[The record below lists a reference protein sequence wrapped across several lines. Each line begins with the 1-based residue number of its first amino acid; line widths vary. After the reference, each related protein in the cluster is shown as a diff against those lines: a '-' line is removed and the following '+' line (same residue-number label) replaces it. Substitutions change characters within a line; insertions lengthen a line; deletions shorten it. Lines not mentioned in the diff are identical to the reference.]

1 MYIYRLSV
9 LFFMDTKK
17 ILSGISATVLAFAF
31 LLSANNTVPSF
42 SQNENTTNSVD
53 VSQTGTFSEE
63 INLIQDAIAAINN
76 DDTNQA
82 KKLLIQVE
90 GLMEDMPDKTA
101 EKRVEAA
108 IKMVKEGNKDSALM
122 HANEAIKLLQP

>member
-1 MYIYRLSV
+1 MV
-9 LFFMDTKK
+9 TKTF
-17 ILSGISATVLAFAF
+17 LSGISAAVLTFAF
-31 LLSANNTVPSF
+31 LLSASTTLPSL

-53 VSQTGTFSEE
+53 VPQTTSFSEE
-63 INLIQDAIAAINN
+63 IKLIQDAIGSINN

-82 KKLLIQVE
+82 KKLLIQAE
-90 GLMEDMPDKTA
+90 GLMEDMQDKTA

-108 IKMVKEGNKDSALM
+108 IKMVKEGNKDSAIM

>member
-31 LLSANNTVPSF
+31 LLSANNTVISF

>member
-1 MYIYRLSV
+1 MY
-9 LFFMDTKK
+9 TKK
-17 ILSGISATVLAFAF
+17 ILLGISATVLAFAF
-31 LLSANNTVPSF
+31 LLSANSTVPSF
-42 SQNENTTNSVD
+42 SQTDNTTSSAN
-53 VSQTGTFSEE
+53 VSQTGPFSEE
-63 INLIQDAIAAINN
+63 IKLLQDAIGAINN
-76 DDTNQA
+76 GDTNQA
-82 KKLLIQVE
+82 KKILIQVE

>member
-1 MYIYRLSV
+1 MY
-9 LFFMDTKK
+9 TKK
-17 ILSGISATVLAFAF
+17 ILSAISATVLAFAF
-31 LLSANNTVPSF
+31 LLSANSTVPSF

-53 VSQTGTFSEE
+53 ASQTGSFSEE
-63 INLIQDAIAAINN
+63 IKIIQDAIAAINN

-90 GLMEDMPDKTA
+90 GMMEDMPDKTA

-108 IKMVKEGNKDSALM
+108 IKMVKDGNKDSALN
-122 HANEAIKLLQP
+122 HANEAIKLLKP

>member
-1 MYIYRLSV
+1 MY
-9 LFFMDTKK
+9 TKK

-42 SQNENTTNSVD
+42 SQTDNTTSSANVP
-53 VSQTGTFSEE
+53 QTGPFSEE

-82 KKLLIQVE
+82 KKILIQVE

>member
-1 MYIYRLSV
+1 MY
-9 LFFMDTKK
+9 TKK

-31 LLSANNTVPSF
+31 LLSANSTVPSF
-42 SQNENTTNSVD
+42 SQTDNTTSSAN
-53 VSQTGTFSEE
+53 VSQTGPFSEE
-63 INLIQDAIAAINN
+63 IKLLQDAIGAINN
-76 DDTNQA
+76 GDTNQA

>member
-31 LLSANNTVPSF
+31 LLSANSTVPSF
-42 SQNENTTNSVD
+42 SQNENTTSSAD
-53 VSQTGTFSEE
+53 VSQTGQFSEE
-63 INLIQDAIAAINN
+63 INLVQDAIAAINN